1 MARVLK
7 RIERASRRLLTRL
20 LRGPSQCAESDAPP
34 PEPSSIL
41 VTRPDSRLG
50 NLVLTL
56 PLLEGLRSRFPEAR
70 LTLLASDRFA
80 ELPTL
85 MGFDVIP
92 VDKARMASHPWLFPG
107 FARKL
112 RKRGFDCAI
121 DASHPFAF
129 SLSGALVGRLAGA
142 RTRIGFASGDYEGW
156 YTHAVPGLS
165 KSDHESRTIH
175 RLGSVWPRWPAY
187 SPPLLRT
194 PGRSRCRSIGVHVGA
209 SRGKVYPPDRFS
221 RLVAG
226 LAGIGRVIL
235 FWGSEGERNLAVRLA
250 ADAAASG
257 LQTVTVS
264 DPLSIAG
271 LLDSFAGL
279 DLLVTADN
287 GPMHVAYALGTPVI
301 ALFRVQ
307 NHDRFGPLSEG
318 SVVLYD
324 PDGPDPERVIRAV
337 KAVQA
342 GIRP

>member
-1 MARVLK
+1 MARALK
-7 RIERASRRLLTRL
+7 RVERASRRLITRL
-20 LRGPSQCAESDAPP
+20 LRGPSQGAESAAPP

-50 NLVLTL
+50 NLVLAL

-80 ELPTL
+80 ELPAL
-85 MGFDVIP
+85 MGFEVIP
-92 VDKARMASHPWLFPG
+92 VEKARMASHPWLFPG
-107 FARKL
+107 FAGML

-129 SLSGALVGRLAGA
+129 SLSGALVGRLTGAG
-142 RTRIGFASGDYEGW
+142 TRIGFASGDYEGW
-156 YTHAVPGLS
+156 YTHAVSGLS
-165 KSDHESRTIH
+165 RSDHESRTIH

-187 SPPLLRT
+187 SPPFLRSS
-194 PGRSRCRSIGVHVGA
+194 GRRGCGCIGVHVGA
-209 SRGKVYPPDRFS
+209 SRGKAYPPDRFS
-221 RLVAG
+221 GLVTG

-235 FWGSEGERNLAVRLA
+235 FWGNGGERELAVRLA

-257 LQTVTVS
+257 LRTVTLS
-264 DPLSIAG
+264 GPLSIVG

-287 GPMHVAYALGTPVI
+287 GPMHVAYALGTPVV
-301 ALFRVQ
+301 ALFRVPD
-307 NHDRFGPLSEG
+307 HDRFGPLSEG

-337 KAVQA
+337 KAIED
-342 GIRP
+342 GIGS